1 MPGRCCRSEAGAIP
15 ALSRNCD
22 APTGDE
28 PGRLRCA
35 EQAALVG
42 RAVSTA
48 PAGKPF
54 LFRVRK
60 EEVSVSS
67 FTVLRSFA
75 IPLAVA
81 FTVACGTTTVATPTV
96 TDSFPLTLTTPKGPV
111 TLAHQPKRIVSLSAT
126 GTEDLFAVGAGKQV
140 VAVDSY
146 STYPAEAPRTS
157 LSAFTPNIE
166 AIAGYQPDMVLVA
179 DDTGNVFEQLT
190 KLQIPVL
197 TEPAS
202 ADLNGVYAEIKQ
214 IAQAT
219 GHSAQA
225 ASVVSGIQQQVK
237 TILALVHAP
246 TKPLKVYHELDQTY
260 YSATSHTFI
269 GQMYK
274 LLGLQNIADS
284 APAGNDY
291 PQLSAE
297 YIISSNPDLIVL
309 ADTVCCGQSMTT
321 VAARPGWSAI
331 SAVRT
336 RSVVPVDDSI
346 ASQWGPRIVL
356 FLKAIAD
363 ALKALEGSTA

>member
-1 MPGRCCRSEAGAIP
+1 V
-15 ALSRNCD
+15 SRFKVM
-22 APTGDE
+22 
-28 PGRLRCA
+28 R
-35 EQAALVG
+35 
-42 RAVSTA
+42 
-48 PAGKPF
+48 F
-54 LFRVRK
+54 L
-60 EEVSVSS
+60 
-67 FTVLRSFA
+67 A

-81 FTVACGTTTVATPTV
+81 LTAACGSTNASTPTTTN
-96 TDSFPLTLTTPKGPV
+96 SFPLTLTTSKGPL
-111 TLAHQPKRIVSLSAT
+111 TISHQPSRIVSLSAT
-126 GTEDLFAVGAGKQV
+126 ATEDLYAVGAGKQV

-157 LSAFTPNIE
+157 LSGFTPNIE
-166 AIAGYQPDMVLVA
+166 AIAGYQPDLVLAA
-179 DDTGNVFEQLT
+179 DDTDNLFEQLS

-197 TEPAS
+197 VEAPA
-202 ADLNGVYAEIKQ
+202 ADLNGVYAEINQ

-237 TILALVHAP
+237 TIVRSVPAP
-246 TKPLKVYHELDQTY
+246 AKPLTVYHELDQTY

-274 LLGLQNIADS
+274 LLGLQNIADR
-284 APAGNDY
+284 APGSNDY

-297 YIISSNPDLIVL
+297 YIISSDPDLIVL
-309 ADTVCCGQSMTT
+309 ADTVCCGQSFAT

-356 FLKAIAD
+356 FLKAIAS
-363 ALKALEGSTA
+363 ALIALEGSTT

>member
-1 MPGRCCRSEAGAIP
+1 
-15 ALSRNCD
+15 
-22 APTGDE
+22 
-28 PGRLRCA
+28 
-35 EQAALVG
+35 
-42 RAVSTA
+42 
-48 PAGKPF
+48 
-54 LFRVRK
+54 VRK
-60 EEVSVSS
+60 EEVPVSS
-67 FTVLRSFA
+67 FKVFRSLA
-75 IPLAVA
+75 IPLALA
-81 FTVACGTTTVATPTV
+81 SIVACGTTNAATPTS

-111 TLAHQPKRIVSLSAT
+111 TLAHLPKRIVSLSAT

-146 STYPAEAPRTS
+146 STYPPEAPHTS

-166 AIAGYQPDMVLVA
+166 AIAGYQPDLVLAA
-179 DDTGNVFEQLT
+179 DDTGNIFEQMA
-190 KLQIPVL
+190 KLQVPVL
-197 TEPAS
+197 TEPPA

-237 TILALVHAP
+237 TIVGSVHAP
-246 TKPLKVYHELDQTY
+246 ARSVKVYHELDQTF
-260 YSATSHTFI
+260 YSATSATFI

-284 APAGNDY
+284 APGSNNY

-297 YIISSNPDLIVL
+297 FIISSNPDMIVL

-331 SAVRT
+331 SAVKT
-336 RSVVPVDDSI
+336 GSVVPVDDAI

-356 FLKAIAD
+356 FLKAIAV

>member
-1 MPGRCCRSEAGAIP
+1 
-15 ALSRNCD
+15 
-22 APTGDE
+22 
-28 PGRLRCA
+28 
-35 EQAALVG
+35 
-42 RAVSTA
+42 
-48 PAGKPF
+48 
-54 LFRVRK
+54 
-60 EEVSVSS
+60 VSS
-67 FTVLRSFA
+67 FKVVRSLA
-75 IPLAVA
+75 IPLVVA
-81 FTVACGTTTVATPTV
+81 LAVACGTTTAGTPTS

-146 STYPAEAPRTS
+146 STYPPEAPHTS

-166 AIAGYQPDMVLVA
+166 AIAGYQPDLVVAA
-179 DDTGNVFEQLT
+179 DDTGSIFEQMA
-190 KLQIPVL
+190 KLQVPVL
-197 TEPAS
+197 TEPPAT
-202 ADLNGVYAEIKQ
+202 DLNGVYAEITQ

-237 TILALVHAP
+237 TIVGSVHAP
-246 TKPLKVYHELDQTY
+246 ARPIKVYHELDQTF
-260 YSATSHTFI
+260 YSATSATFI
-269 GQMYK
+269 GQMYR

-284 APAGNDY
+284 APGSNNY

-297 YIISSNPDLIVL
+297 FIISSNPDMIVL

-331 SAVRT
+331 SAVKT
-336 RSVVPVDDSI
+336 GSVVPVDDAI

-356 FLKAIAD
+356 FLKAIAI